1 MEKKTFAQSL
11 KEKSWLISLVLMLL
25 VFLQTCSNSRNYK
38 SVKKELDLQSKKIEN
53 LATKQELKIEGLEIS
68 KRMLYD
74 NNAIIRTTVRPDDRM
89 NQYDQEIKKIQAQ
102 NGQ

>member
-1 MEKKTFAQSL
+1 M
-11 KEKSWLISLVLMLL
+11 
-25 VFLQTCSNSRNYK
+25 
-38 SVKKELDLQSKKIEN
+38 KKELDLQSKKIET

-68 KRMLYD
+68 KRILYD
-74 NNAIIRTTVRPDDRM
+74 NNAIIRTTIRPDDRM